1 MESFTKISEIFENST
16 SSLNIPFSIDIQV
29 AHLNKLVYL
38 LSKPNNILEISITG
52 QNFDAAKLKI
62 LSSIL
67 EVKGDLKRLVLSN
80 NKIKDPDGIEYLCL
94 GIKNSMIEYLDLS
107 NNKISDD
114 SVDFIADMIE
124 NSNLAA
130 INLDNNLISKG
141 TLAQIVSKSERLQY
155 LSINFNPLTY
165 EFVSAILNGLILNKS
180 LKSLHIKGIK
190 LEGPAPIKENSSGQ
204 LTKKE
209 GIILK
214 LAYILRQSTISNLSI
229 DIDINAKVQ
238 LEELEK
244 TLIKYNSKLTTLISE
259 GIDWKCVPYKS
270 PLLGISKALKANI
283 WITKNSSLPKEKQS
297 IPSSDI
303 EEIVLLKLQVPKGE
317 QSECFLCNYEGN
329 DLPEFTIK
337 TGKKNGS
344 AYCSMNSS
352 PRSSEEKRISKR
364 VYSLPMAYS
373 AETPQFT
380 TLMKGMSFTP
390 EKSADIEDISSI
402 DYEEKKYLLSKAKE
416 DKFLDEMRKMMM
428 RMETNFYEQLEI
440 QASKIKDVEERA
452 EIALKTAVDGTGKL
466 TERKSYSGGEGNDH
480 KSSWS
485 NIIRIGK
492 NIPLPTKKEKDII
505 MRLESVEEEL
515 KSNKETFEKII
526 FLMEDQ
532 KIYLQDS
539 IKEKS
544 TKIDIEILEKNISKL
559 SHRMN
564 FHTSEI
570 ENFHKDISRLQ
581 CQNKQIET
589 LSQEFSKLRDQDAK
603 KSSEFLASFETFTKD
618 LEKKFSLFEN
628 KIKSSSLAE
637 KTTEKS
643 MKKLSNDKLSCE
655 ITAFNK
661 GQMLNLD
668 ISKAVNN
675 TNASIE
681 EVKKRLST
689 ERAKSPLTGSDFFPG
704 EAETL
709 VMSAIMEKA
718 KNTKHKS
725 LCKSS
730 STHRSNT
737 PLLGFKS
744 KVKHL
749 DHGDIP
755 SAQLQETLR
764 KRGITYS
771 SKGALTERRK

>member
-52 QNFDAAKLKI
+52 QNFDAAKLRI

-94 GIKNSMIEYLDLS
+94 GIKNSLIEYLDLS

-130 INLDNNLISKG
+130 INLDYNLISKG
-141 TLAQIVSKSERLQY
+141 TLAQIVSKSEKLQY
-155 LSINFNPLTY
+155 LSINSNPLTY

-180 LKSLHIKGIK
+180 LKSLHIKDIK

-209 GIILK
+209 CVILK
-214 LAYILRQSTISNLSI
+214 LAYILRQSTISTLSI
-229 DIDINAKVQ
+229 DIDPNAKIQ

-244 TLIKYNSKLTTLISE
+244 TLLKYNSKLINLISE
-259 GIDWKCVPYKS
+259 GIDWKNVPYKS
-270 PLLGISKALKANI
+270 SLSGIAKALKANN
-283 WITKNSSLPKEKQS
+283 WIYKNSSLPKEKQS

-303 EEIVLLKLQVPKGE
+303 EELVLLKLQVPKGE
-317 QSECFLCNYEGN
+317 QSECFLSNYERN
-329 DLPEFTIK
+329 ELNEFMIK
-337 TGKKNGS
+337 TERKNGS
-344 AYCSMNSS
+344 AYCSISSS
-352 PRSSEEKRISKR
+352 PRSSDEKRVSKR

-380 TLMKGMSFTP
+380 TLIKGMSFTP

-402 DYEEKKYLLSKAKE
+402 DYEERKYLLTKARE
-416 DKFLDEMRKMMM
+416 DKFLDEMRKMMI
-428 RMETNFYEQLEI
+428 RMEKNFNDQLEI
-440 QASKIKDVEERA
+440 QESKIKNVEEKA
-452 EIALKTAVDGTGKL
+452 ETALKNVVDGTGKL

-480 KSSWS
+480 KNSWS
-485 NIIRIGK
+485 NLSRAEK
-492 NIPLPTKKEKDII
+492 HIPPQTKKERDII

-515 KSNKETFEKII
+515 KSHKETFEKII
-526 FLMEDQ
+526 LLMEDQ

-544 TKIDIEILEKNISKL
+544 TKIDIEILEKNISKIN
-559 SHRMN
+559 HRMN
-564 FHTSEI
+564 FNTLEI

-581 CQNKQIET
+581 YQNKQIET
-589 LSQEFSKLRDQDAK
+589 LSQEFSKLKDQEAK
-603 KSSEFLASFETFTKD
+603 KSSEFLASFENFTKE

-628 KIKSSSLAE
+628 RVKSSSLAE
-637 KTTEKS
+637 QTNEKVV
-643 MKKLSNDKLSCE
+643 KKLSNSKLNCE
-655 ITAFNK
+655 ITGFNK
-661 GQMLNLD
+661 GPMLNID

-689 ERAKSPLTGSDFFPG
+689 ERAKSPLSGADFFPG

-718 KNTKHKS
+718 KNTKNKA

-730 STHRSNT
+730 SAHRSNT

-749 DHGDIP
+749 NHGDIP